1 LEQIVHVPVISYN
14 TGITPNLIRDGKN
27 SYIVN
32 KNGMSA
38 LVAIIKDNFYFDASI
53 REEWSQKALAAVSG
67 IFDYIGARN
76 LVLEI
81 EDDNSLYA

>member
-1 LEQIVHVPVISYN
+1 
-14 TGITPNLIRDGKN
+14 
-27 SYIVN
+27 
-32 KNGMSA
+32 MSA